1 MARQE
6 PHVTSVSRRYDTVS
20 YETHL
25 AGRRLR
31 QLELELEKPSA
42 AAQTDD
48 DVDVRVRH
56 SKEVV
61 LATTYELLSEEG
73 LAGVTVDAVA
83 RRSGV
88 AKTTIYRHWP
98 SREALLLDACAQMGP
113 HFDIPDAGSMSTDL
127 RALAHRVVDQLL
139 AGPYAAILLSLMD
152 AAERNPDLAALLAAA
167 QAKLVEAVRTILA
180 RAKVRGELRQLPD
193 PSDVAALIVGPLLY
207 RRLFSHEPLTE
218 GLFRLVIDNVL
229 RTVSENS
236 GRAAHSRRR

>member
-1 MARQE
+1 MI
-6 PHVTSVSRRYDTVS
+6 
-20 YETHL
+20 
-25 AGRRLR
+25 
-31 QLELELEKPSA
+31 EK
-42 AAQTDD
+42 TG

-56 SKEVV
+56 SKELVMS
-61 LATTYELLSEEG
+61 TTYELLSEEG

-113 HFDIPDAGSMSTDL
+113 HFDIPDTGSFPNDL
-127 RALAHRVVDQLL
+127 RTLAQRVVDQLL

-167 QAKLVEAVRTILA
+167 QTKLLEAVRTVSERA
-180 RAKVRGELRQLPD
+180 RVRGELGRLPE

-207 RRLFSHEPLTE
+207 RRLFSHEPLSKA
-218 GLFRLVIDNVL
+218 LFRLVVDNVV
-229 RTVSENS
+229 RTT
-236 GRAAHSRRR
+236 GATTDTAPRGRRR

>member
-1 MARQE
+1 MER
-6 PHVTSVSRRYDTVS
+6 T
-20 YETHL
+20 
-25 AGRRLR
+25 G
-31 QLELELEKPSA
+31 
-42 AAQTDD
+42 

-61 LATTYELLSEEG
+61 MATTYELLSEQG

-113 HFDIPDAGSMSTDL
+113 HFDIHDAGSFPRDL
-127 RALAHRVVDQLL
+127 RALAERVVEQLL

-180 RAKVRGELRQLPD
+180 RARGRGELRRLPA
-193 PSDVAALIVGPLLY
+193 PSDVAAVIVGPLLY
-207 RRLFSHEPLTE
+207 RRLFSHEPLSE
-218 GLFRLVIDNVL
+218 GFFRLVIENVV
-229 RTVSENS
+229 RTASETRHATPH
-236 GRAAHSRRR
+236 GRRR

>member
-1 MARQE
+1 M
-6 PHVTSVSRRYDTVS
+6 
-20 YETHL
+20 
-25 AGRRLR
+25 
-31 QLELELEKPSA
+31 ELELEKGSA
-42 AAQTDD
+42 IERTG

-61 LATTYELLSEEG
+61 MATTYELLSEEG

-113 HFDIPDAGSMSTDL
+113 HFDIPDTGSFPNDL
-127 RALAHRVVDQLL
+127 RALAQRVVEQLL

-167 QAKLVEAVRTILA
+167 QTKLVEAVRTISA
-180 RAKVRGELRQLPD
+180 RARVRGELRRLPD

-207 RRLFSHEPLTE
+207 RRLFSHEPLSE
-218 GLFRLVIDNVL
+218 GLFNLVVNNVV
-229 RTVSENS
+229 RTAGATSDS
-236 GRAAHSRRR
+236 THGRRR

>member
-1 MARQE
+1 VGHRPVASGGLIE
-6 PHVTSVSRRYDTVS
+6 ST
-20 YETHL
+20 
-25 AGRRLR
+25 G
-31 QLELELEKPSA
+31 
-42 AAQTDD
+42 

-61 LATTYELLSEEG
+61 MATTYELLSEEG

-113 HFDIPDAGSMSTDL
+113 HFDIPDAGSFPNDL
-127 RALAHRVVDQLL
+127 RALAQRVVEQLL

-167 QAKLVEAVRTILA
+167 QTKLVEAVRTILA
-180 RAKVRGELRQLPD
+180 RARARGELRRLPEA
-193 PSDVAALIVGPLLY
+193 SDVAALTVGPLLY
-207 RRLFSHEPLTE
+207 RRLFSHEPLSE
-218 GLFRLVIDNVL
+218 ACFRLVIDNVV
-229 RTVSENS
+229 RTA
-236 GRAAHSRRR
+236 GATRDTAPHGRRR